1 MKYAWIQSECL
12 NIRTA
17 CRVLKI
23 SRSGYYAWR
32 RHIPS
37 ARDEANN
44 RLVKQMENLHV
55 ATRQAYGTER
65 MWQAL
70 KQSGIDCGRHRVQR
84 LRQAHGIKSLRRK
97 RFMRTRSTYQ
107 RIPTIPN
114 LLSWPFHAAAKNHV
128 WVADITYIPTQ
139 QGWLY
144 LAVVLDMHSRLVIG
158 WAMSDKA
165 LQELASAALRMA
177 ISQRRPN
184 KGIIHHSDQ
193 GVQYTSKIYQQ
204 QLMKAGLV
212 SSMSRKGMPYDNA
225 LMESFFSSLKQEL
238 THHVQFKN
246 RDDARSQIFNYIEVF
261 YNRQRIHSSLN
272 FHSPWTFERLHCVA

>member
-1 MKYAWIQSECL
+1 MS
-12 NIRTA
+12 
-17 CRVLKI
+17 CRVLKV

-32 RHIPS
+32 RHKPS

-44 RLVKQMENLHV
+44 RLVKQMEDLHL

-70 KQSGIDCGRHRVQR
+70 KQSGVDCGRHRVQR

-114 LLSWPFHAAAKNHV
+114 LLSWPFCAEAKNQV

-144 LAVVLDMHSRLVIG
+144 LAAVLDMHSRLVIG

-177 ISQRRPN
+177 ISQRKPN

-204 QLMKAGLV
+204 QLTQAGLV
-212 SSMSRKGMPYDNA
+212 SSMSRKSMPYDNA

>member
-1 MKYAWIQSECL
+1 MKYAWIQSECS

-32 RHIPS
+32 RHKPS

-44 RLVKQMENLHV
+44 RLVKQIEDLHV

-70 KQSGIDCGRHRVQR
+70 KQSGVDCGRHRVQR

-97 RFMRTRSTYQ
+97 RFMRTRSAYQ
-107 RIPTIPN
+107 HPPTVPN

-177 ISQRRPN
+177 ISQRRPS
-184 KGIIHHSDQ
+184 KGVIHHSDQ

-204 QLMKAGLV
+204 QLTQAGLV
-212 SSMSRKGMPYDNA
+212 SSMSRKSMPYDNA

-246 RDDARSQIFNYIEVF
+246 RDDARGQIFDYIEVF

>member
-32 RHIPS
+32 RHKPS
-37 ARDEANN
+37 ARHTANN
-44 RLVKQMENLHV
+44 RLVKQMEDLHL

-70 KQSGIDCGRHRVQR
+70 KQSGVDCGRHRVQR

-97 RFMRTRSTYQ
+97 RFMRARSTYQ
-107 RIPTIPN
+107 RIPTLPN

-165 LQELASAALRMA
+165 LQELASAALHMA

-204 QLMKAGLV
+204 QLTKAGLV

-246 RDDARSQIFNYIEVF
+246 RDDARSQIFDYIEVF

-272 FHSPWTFERLHCVA
+272 FHSPWAFERLHCVA